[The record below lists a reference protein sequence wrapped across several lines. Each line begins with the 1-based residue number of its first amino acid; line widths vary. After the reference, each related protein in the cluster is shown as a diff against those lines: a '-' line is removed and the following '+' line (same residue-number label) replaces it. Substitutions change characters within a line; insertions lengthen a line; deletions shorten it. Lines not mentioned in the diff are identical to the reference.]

1 MIRAAICDD
10 DPLFMDM
17 VKAKTYDY
25 FMTAGQELDLYCYS
39 SGKPLI
45 LAEKEYHLY
54 LLDIVLPEF
63 SGLELA
69 DLIRKRNPGC
79 TIIFISSMH
88 NAVYD
93 SIRYAP
99 LRFIRKEN
107 LDTELPE
114 ALEAFYQKYRKT
126 SDSFIVSFKEKD
138 RELLLPVSQILYID
152 SVGHYLE
159 VHSLD
164 VRQGDGSLSHFCL
177 IGSLSRQRTVPLS
190 RRRLRLLYQLKHTAM
205 ITRSQLAVS
214 RTLIPMTIRLTDFT
228 PSGVLSEM
236 HFKTDNS
243 SSFLKRYSSDM
254 DRNKPSRKEAPV
266 P

>member
-10 DPLFMDM
+10 DSLFMEM
-17 VKAKTYDY
+17 IKAKTYDY
-25 FMTAGQELDLYCYS
+25 FMTAGQELDLSCYS
-39 SGKPLI
+39 SGTPLL

-164 VRQGDGSLSHFCL
+164 GIHKVRSKISEYERILSDSWFCRANHGQLLNLRFISYLSGDLVIMSDGLKVSLTRTYRNPFIS
-177 IGSLSRQRTVPLS
+177 SYMKYQREVIHAIS
-190 RRRLRLLYQLKHTAM
+190 
-205 ITRSQLAVS
+205 I
-214 RTLIPMTIRLTDFT
+214 
-228 PSGVLSEM
+228 
-236 HFKTDNS
+236 
-243 SSFLKRYSSDM
+243 
-254 DRNKPSRKEAPV
+254 
-266 P
+266 

>member
-17 VKAKTYDY
+17 IKAKTYDY
-25 FMTAGQELDLYCYS
+25 FMTAGQELDLSCYS
-39 SGKPLI
+39 SGTPLL

-54 LLDIVLPEF
+54 LLDIVLPEL

-164 VRQGDGSLSHFCL
+164 GIHKIRSKISEYERILSDSWFCRASHGQLLNLRFISYLSGDLVIMSDGLKVSLTRTYRNPFIS
-177 IGSLSRQRTVPLS
+177 SYMKYQREVIHAIS
-190 RRRLRLLYQLKHTAM
+190 
-205 ITRSQLAVS
+205 I
-214 RTLIPMTIRLTDFT
+214 
-228 PSGVLSEM
+228 
-236 HFKTDNS
+236 
-243 SSFLKRYSSDM
+243 
-254 DRNKPSRKEAPV
+254 
-266 P
+266 

>member
-17 VKAKTYDY
+17 IKAKTYDY
-25 FMTAGQELDLYCYS
+25 FMTAGQELDLSCYS
-39 SGKPLI
+39 SGTPLL

-54 LLDIVLPEF
+54 LLDIVLPDF

-69 DLIRKRNPGC
+69 DLIRTRNPRC
-79 TIIFISSMH
+79 TIIFISNMH

-114 ALEAFYQKYRKT
+114 ALEAFFQRYKKST
-126 SDSFIVSFKEKD
+126 DNLIVSFKEKD
-138 RELLLPVSQILYID
+138 SEILLPVSKILYIN

-159 VHSLD
+159 VHSVDGIHKSRGKISEYERILSD
-164 VRQGDGSLSHFCL
+164 SWFCRASHGQLLNLRFISYLSGDFVILSNGLQVSLTRTYRSSF
-177 IGSLSRQRTVPLS
+177 ISSYMKYQRTVIHAIS
-190 RRRLRLLYQLKHTAM
+190 
-205 ITRSQLAVS
+205 I
-214 RTLIPMTIRLTDFT
+214 
-228 PSGVLSEM
+228 
-236 HFKTDNS
+236 
-243 SSFLKRYSSDM
+243 
-254 DRNKPSRKEAPV
+254 
-266 P
+266 

>member
-1 MIRAAICDD
+1 MIRIAICDD

-17 VKAKTYDY
+17 VRAKTNDY
-25 FMTAGQELDLYCYS
+25 FLNTEQEFELSCYS
-39 SGKPLI
+39 SGKPL
-45 LAEKEYHLY
+45 LFSDRKYNLY

-69 DLIRKRNPGC
+69 DLIRTRTPRC

-114 ALEAFYQKYRKT
+114 ALDAFFQKFRKA
-126 SDSFIVSFKEKD
+126 SDSLIVSFKVKEN
-138 RELLLPVSQILYID
+138 EILLPVSKILYIN
-152 SVGHYLE
+152 SIGHYLE

-164 VRQGDGSLSHFCL
+164 GIHKIRGKISESEELLSDSWFCRASHGQLLNLRFISYIAGDLIVMSDGLKISLTRTYRSSF
-177 IGSLSRQRTVPLS
+177 ISSYMKYQREVI
-190 RRRLRLLYQLKHTAM
+190 H
-205 ITRSQLAVS
+205 AVS
-214 RTLIPMTIRLTDFT
+214 I
-228 PSGVLSEM
+228 
-236 HFKTDNS
+236 
-243 SSFLKRYSSDM
+243 
-254 DRNKPSRKEAPV
+254 
-266 P
+266 

>member
-1 MIRAAICDD
+1 MIRIAICDG

-17 VKAKTYDY
+17 VQVKTNDY
-25 FMTAGQELDLYCYS
+25 FLTTEQEFELSCYS
-39 SGKPLI
+39 SGKPL
-45 LAEKEYHLY
+45 LFSDKEYNLY

-69 DLIRKRNPGC
+69 DLIRTRNPGC

-114 ALEAFYQKYRKT
+114 ALEAFFLKYRKA
-126 SDSFIVSFKEKD
+126 SDSLIVSFKGKD
-138 RELLLPVSQILYID
+138 HDFFLPVSKILYINC
-152 SVGHYLE
+152 VGHYLE

-164 VRQGDGSLSHFCL
+164 GIHKIRGKISEYERILSDCWFCRASHGQLLNLRFISYLSGDLVVMSDGLQVSLT
-177 IGSLSRQRTVPLS
+177 RTY
-190 RRRLRLLYQLKHTAM
+190 R
-205 ITRSQLAVS
+205 
-214 RTLIPMTIRLTDFT
+214 
-228 PSGVLSEM
+228 
-236 HFKTDNS
+236 
-243 SSFLKRYSSDM
+243 SSFISSYM
-254 DRNKPSRKEAPV
+254 KHQREVIHAISI
-266 P
+266 